1 MELSSADYHDGLL
14 DDQYYI
20 RDAKATTRRWKATA
34 AAAGV
39 VGLVMSVALSS
50 LYSERAALRAQLLD
64 QRAARATVA
73 AAVVSSST
81 FAPATAG
88 ADTCTA
94 KGTDIYGERLPA
106 PLKLGPRPASDEEQR
121 ASPRVEK
128 KAAAPLTL

>member
-1 MELSSADYHDGLL
+1 MPL
-14 DDQYYI
+14 
-20 RDAKATTRRWKATA
+20 
-34 AAAGV
+34 
-39 VGLVMSVALSS
+39 MSVALSS

-94 KGTDIYGERLPA
+94 KGTDIYGERLRTPQTW
-106 PLKLGPRPASDEEQR
+106 P
-121 ASPRVEK
+121 SPRLGRRAARLAPRWK
-128 KAAAPLTL
+128 KKQQHP

>member
-94 KGTDIYGERLPA
+94 KGTDIYGERLRTPQTW
-106 PLKLGPRPASDEEQR
+106 P
-121 ASPRVEK
+121 SPRLGRRAARLAPRWK
-128 KAAAPLTL
+128 KKQPHP